1 MYFSLISMGFNAYI
15 GKGKQTVNDLA
26 ERKGN
31 IGPPEIQL
39 AVKGGGE
46 NIFLN

>member
-1 MYFSLISMGFNAYI
+1 MDLDVYI

-31 IGPPEIQL
+31 IGPPEI
-39 AVKGGGE
+39 
-46 NIFLN
+46 